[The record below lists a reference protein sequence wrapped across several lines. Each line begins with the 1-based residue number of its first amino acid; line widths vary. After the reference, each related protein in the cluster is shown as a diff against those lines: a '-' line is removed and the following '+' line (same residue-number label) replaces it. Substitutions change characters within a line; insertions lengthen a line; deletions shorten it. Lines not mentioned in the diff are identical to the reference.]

1 MGGILTLDDF
11 DVKGKRVLLRVD
23 LNSPVIKGKVILSD
37 RIIEHVKTI
46 KELCR
51 KKAITVILAHQG
63 RKGEEDF
70 ISLRQHAKLLNR
82 FAKVKFVEDIIGE
95 KAINEIK
102 SLKNGEALLLEN
114 VRFPKEEADTSENN
128 RFIKRLAPLFDLF
141 VLDAFSVMHR
151 EEASVTGFP
160 KVLPSCLGRS
170 SEKELKFLSKIKNI
184 NNVLYIL
191 AGAKI
196 EENLL
201 LMEHALKNKTSRI
214 LVAGLLGQL
223 CLIASG
229 VNLGAQNK
237 FLEKK
242 GLIQFVP
249 KLKKL
254 IRRHRNKIEMPIDVA
269 VKARGKR
276 KEVDIRDFPQD
287 DEIFDIGKKTIK
299 KYERIIKNAKNVFI
313 KGPPGYYQEK
323 QFRLGTARIFNAVP
337 KKAFSVIGGGDTTT
351 AMKLAGISKSRFTYA
366 SLSGGALS
374 EYLSG
379 KKLAGIEALK
389 QKRFFK

>member
-46 KELCR
+46 KDLCN
-51 KKAITVILAHQG
+51 KKAIVVILAHQG
-63 RKGEEDF
+63 RKGDDDF
-70 ISLRQHAKLLNR
+70 ISLKQHSKLLNR
-82 FAKVKFVEDIIGE
+82 FVKVKFVDDIIGE

-102 SLKNGEALLLEN
+102 SLKEGEALLLEN
-114 VRFPKEEADTSENN
+114 VRFLKEETDTSENN
-128 RFIKRLAPLFDLF
+128 LFVKRLAPLFDLF
-141 VLDAFSVMHR
+141 VLDAFSVAHR
-151 EEASVTGFP
+151 AQASVTGFS

-170 SEKELKFLSKIKNI
+170 AEKELKFLGKIKNM

-201 LMEHALKNKTSRI
+201 LMEHALKNKTNRI
-214 LVAGLLGQL
+214 IVAGLLGQL

-254 IRRHRNKIEMPIDVA
+254 IRRHRSKIEMPIDVA

-276 KEVDIRDFPQD
+276 KEVDTKDFPQD
-287 DEIFDIGKKTIK
+287 DEIFDIGKKTIN
-299 KYERIIKNAKNVFI
+299 KYIGIIKKARVIFM

-323 QFRLGTARIFNAVP
+323 QFRLGTIKIFNAVP
-337 KKAFSVIGGGDTTT
+337 KRAFSVIGGGDTTT
-351 AMKLAGISKSRFTYA
+351 AMKLARINKSRFTYA

-374 EYLSG
+374 EYLAG

>member
-1 MGGILTLDDF
+1 MKDFLTLDDF
-11 DVKGKRVLLRVD
+11 MLKRKRVLLRVD
-23 LNSPVIKGKVILSD
+23 LNSPVINGKVILSD

-46 KELCR
+46 KELCS
-51 KKAITVILAHQG
+51 KKAIVVILAHQG
-63 RKGEEDF
+63 RKGDDDF
-70 ISLRQHAKLLNR
+70 ISLKQHAKLLNR
-82 FAKVKFVEDIIGE
+82 FVKVKFVDDIIGA
-95 KAINEIK
+95 KAINKIK
-102 SLKNGEALLLEN
+102 SLKEGDALLLEN
-114 VRFPKEEADTSENN
+114 VRFLEEETDNSKDNL
-128 RFIKRLAPLFDLF
+128 FIKRLAPLFYLF
-141 VLDAFSVMHR
+141 VLDAFSVAHR
-151 EEASVTGFP
+151 AQASVTGFS

-170 SEKELKFLSKIKNI
+170 AERELRFLSKIKSMSDI
-184 NNVLYIL
+184 LYIL

-201 LMEHALKNKTSRI
+201 LMEHTLKNKTNRI

-242 GLIQFVP
+242 GLINFVP

-254 IRRHRNKIEMPIDVA
+254 IRRHRSKIEMPIDVA
-269 VKARGKR
+269 VKTKGKR
-276 KEVDIRDFPQD
+276 RNVDVMDFPQD
-287 DEIFDIGKKTIK
+287 DEIFDIGKKTIN
-299 KYERIIKNAKNVFI
+299 KYIRIIKKARVVFM

-323 QFRLGTARIFNAVP
+323 QFRLGTIKIFNAVP

-351 AMKLAGISKSRFTYA
+351 AMKFAGINKSRFTYA

-374 EYLSG
+374 EYLAG
-379 KKLAGIEALK
+379 RKLAGIEALK